1 MEQYKKFIHAIWL
14 DFSHHWYYFLL
25 VITGTNILLEAIVI
39 PLFRFSLSAVLQL
52 GNITYLSY
60 TNALP
65 LFIQHPFVALGL
77 VVVVAVAIL
86 LFITF
91 IQFVFVLRGI
101 IQIKQHCFN
110 LKTLVKEVYQVVTH
124 TNWKT
129 FSLFFCYLGFLLP
142 FFNVF
147 FLNSPLL
154 SKLVFPKFIY
164 DEIVNNPF
172 YMTGFAL
179 IIAGLFYIGIRS
191 VFTLPELIIRP
202 KGFRAA
208 LALSWG
214 RTNKRFFHYAIR
226 YTWIAVTIF
235 TISNAIYFG
244 VYFLQMGFDLL
255 PSPIPVTAVIINLTI
270 VKIVHLLVNV
280 FAVVAYSSVFLNEL
294 IVADEE
300 EHVEPT
306 RFTYRYKHW
315 FLIAGVLLLTIYN
328 GISSADTI
336 DKGTETISHRG
347 VTSGNGVQNTI
358 PAMKKTIKYYQ
369 PDYIEMDVQETKD
382 HKYVVVHDKNLKKLA
397 GVDKKPQELT
407 LKQLKKMTVRENG
420 YEAKIASFDDYL
432 KVANRHHQKLLVEL
446 KTSSSDSKE
455 MVPRF
460 IKQYEKNFEKN
471 GHILQTL
478 SHKAADELKQEDPE
492 AFVSYIL
499 PFNFSFPTTDF
510 DAYTMEQTT
519 LNSSFIGKAL
529 MMNKKVYVWT
539 VNDKKDMRQSLYLN
553 VDGIITDEMG
563 TLNQEIAA
571 FEKEPTF
578 AEFLLTYTTIY
589 LENE

>member
-39 PLFRFSLSAVLQL
+39 PLFRFSLSAVLEL

-77 VVVVAVAIL
+77 VVVVAIL

-407 LKQLKKMTVRENG
+407 LKQLKKITVRENG

>member
-39 PLFRFSLSAVLQL
+39 PLFRFSLSAVLEL

-77 VVVVAVAIL
+77 VVVVAIL

-110 LKTLVKEVYQVVTH
+110 LKILVKEVYQVVTH

>member
-39 PLFRFSLSAVLQL
+39 PLFRFSLSAVLEL

-77 VVVVAVAIL
+77 VVVVAIL

>member
-1 MEQYKKFIHAIWL
+1 MKNYKKFIHDIWL
-14 DFSHHWYYFLL
+14 DFSHHWFYFLL
-25 VITGTNILLEAIVI
+25 IITGTNILLEAIVI
-39 PLFRFSLSAVLQL
+39 PLFRFSISTILQL

-65 LFIQHPFVALGL
+65 IFIQHPFVALGL
-77 VVVVAVAIL
+77 VVLIIVL

-91 IQFVFVLRGI
+91 VQFVFVLRGI
-101 IQIKQHCFN
+101 IQIKLHCFDF
-110 LKTLVKEVYQVVTH
+110 KTLVAEVHQVVTH

-129 FSLFFCYLGFLLP
+129 FILFFCYLGFLLP

-154 SKLVFPKFIY
+154 GKIVFPKFIY
-164 DEIVNNPF
+164 DEMVNNPF
-172 YMTGFAL
+172 YLLAYLL
-179 IIAGLFYIGIRS
+179 IVAVLYYISIRS

-208 LALSWG
+208 LALSWR
-214 RTNKRFFHYAIR
+214 RTHKRFFHYALR
-226 YTWIAVTIF
+226 YVWIAITIF
-235 TISNAIYFG
+235 VASNIIYFTI
-244 VYFLQMGFDLL
+244 YYLQMGFDLL
-255 PSPIPVTAVIINLTI
+255 PSPAPVTAVIVNLTI
-270 VKIVHLLVNV
+270 VKIVNLLVNV

-294 IVADEE
+294 IEGEE
-300 EHVEPT
+300 QEHVEPT

-328 GISSADTI
+328 GIASTDTLE
-336 DKGTETISHRG
+336 KNTETISHRG

-358 PAMKKTIKYYQ
+358 PAMKKTMKYK

-382 HKYVVVHDKNLKKLA
+382 HKYVVMHDKNLKKLA
-397 GVDKKPQELT
+397 GVNKKPQDLT
-407 LKQLKKMTVRENG
+407 LKELKKITVYENG

-432 KVANRHHQKLLVEL
+432 KVANKHNQKLLVEL
-446 KTSSSDSKE
+446 KTSSFDSKH
-455 MVPRF
+455 MVSRF
-460 IKQYEKNFEKN
+460 IKQYENNFEKN

-478 SHKAADELKQEDPE
+478 SHKAADELKKEDPK

-499 PFNFSFPTTDF
+499 PFNFSFPTTNF

-529 MMNKKVYVWT
+529 LANKKVYVWT
-539 VNDKKDMRQSLYLN
+539 VNEKNDMRQSIYLN

-563 TLNQEIAA
+563 TLNREIDQ

-578 AEFLLTYTTIY
+578 ADYILTYTTIY
-589 LENE
+589 LEN

>member
-39 PLFRFSLSAVLQL
+39 PLFRFSLSAVLEL

-77 VVVVAVAIL
+77 VVVVAIL

-235 TISNAIYFG
+235 TISNANYFG

>member
-39 PLFRFSLSAVLQL
+39 PLFRFSLSAVLEL

-77 VVVVAVAIL
+77 VVVVAIL

-110 LKTLVKEVYQVVTH
+110 LKILVKEVYQVVTH

-294 IVADEE
+294 IVADED

-347 VTSGNGVQNTI
+347 VTNGNGVQNTI

-407 LKQLKKMTVRENG
+407 LKQLTKLTVRENG

>member
-25 VITGTNILLEAIVI
+25 IITGTNILLEAIVI

-77 VVVVAVAIL
+77 VVVVAIL

-91 IQFVFVLRGI
+91 VQFVFVLRGI

-164 DEIVNNPF
+164 DEIVNNSF
-172 YMTGFAL
+172 YMTGFVL
-179 IIAGLFYIGIRS
+179 IIIGLFYISIRS
-191 VFTLPELIIRP
+191 VFTLPELLIRP

-214 RTNKRFFHYAIR
+214 RTHKRFYHYAIR
-226 YTWIAVTIF
+226 YLWIAVTIF
-235 TISNAIYFG
+235 AVSNLIYFTL
-244 VYFLQMGFDLL
+244 YFLQRGFDLL
-255 PSPIPVTAVIINLTI
+255 PSPFPVTAVIINLTI

-294 IVADEE
+294 IEADEE

-347 VTSGNGVQNTI
+347 VTNGNGVQNTI

-382 HKYVVVHDKNLKKLA
+382 HQYVVMHDKNLKKLA

-407 LKQLKKMTVRENG
+407 LKQLTKLTVRENG

-432 KVANRHHQKLLVEL
+432 KVANKHHQKLLVEL
-446 KTSSSDSKE
+446 KTASSDSKE
-455 MVPRF
+455 MVPQF

-478 SHKAADELKQEDPE
+478 SHKAADELKQADPE

>member
-39 PLFRFSLSAVLQL
+39 PLFRFSLSAVLEL

-77 VVVVAVAIL
+77 VVVVAIL

-164 DEIVNNPF
+164 DEIVNNSF

-407 LKQLKKMTVRENG
+407 LKQLKKITVRENG

>member
-39 PLFRFSLSAVLQL
+39 PLFRFSLSAVLEL

-77 VVVVAVAIL
+77 VVVVAIL

-347 VTSGNGVQNTI
+347 VTSGNGIQNTI

>member
-77 VVVVAVAIL
+77 VVVVAIL

-347 VTSGNGVQNTI
+347 VTSGNGIQNTI

-382 HKYVVVHDKNLKKLA
+382 HKYVVMHDKNLKKLA

>member
-39 PLFRFSLSAVLQL
+39 PLFRFSVSAVLQL

-77 VVVVAVAIL
+77 VILVVLL

-347 VTSGNGVQNTI
+347 VTSGNGIQNTI

-382 HKYVVVHDKNLKKLA
+382 HKYVVMHDKNLKKLA

-446 KTSSSDSKE
+446 KMSSSDSKE

>member
-39 PLFRFSLSAVLQL
+39 PLFRFSLSAVLEL

-77 VVVVAVAIL
+77 VVVVAIL

-154 SKLVFPKFIY
+154 SKIVFPKFIY

-382 HKYVVVHDKNLKKLA
+382 HKYVVMHDKNLKKLA

>member
-39 PLFRFSLSAVLQL
+39 PLFRFSVSAVLQL

-77 VVVVAVAIL
+77 VILVVLL

-578 AEFLLTYTTIY
+578 AEFLLTYTIIY

>member
-39 PLFRFSLSAVLQL
+39 PLFRFSVSAVLQL

-77 VVVVAVAIL
+77 VVVVAIL

>member
-39 PLFRFSLSAVLQL
+39 PLFRFSLSTVLEL

-77 VVVVAVAIL
+77 VVVVAIL

-347 VTSGNGVQNTI
+347 VTNGNGVQNTI

>member
-1 MEQYKKFIHAIWL
+1 MDYYKKFIHAIWL

-39 PLFRFSLSAVLQL
+39 PLFRFSLSAVLEL

-77 VVVVAVAIL
+77 VVVVAIL

-328 GISSADTI
+328 GLSSADTI

-382 HKYVVVHDKNLKKLA
+382 HQYVVMHDKNLKKLA
-397 GVDKKPQELT
+397 GIDKKPQDLT
-407 LKQLKKMTVRENG
+407 LKQLTKLTVRENG
-420 YEAKIASFDDYL
+420 YEAKIASFDEYL
-432 KVANRHHQKLLVEL
+432 KVANKHHQKLLVEL
-446 KTSSSDSKE
+446 KTSSSDSKQ
-455 MVPRF
+455 MVSRF

>member
-77 VVVVAVAIL
+77 VVVVAIL

-382 HKYVVVHDKNLKKLA
+382 HKYVVMHDKNLKKLA

>member
-39 PLFRFSLSAVLQL
+39 PLFRFSLSAVLEL

-77 VVVVAVAIL
+77 VVVVAIL

-382 HKYVVVHDKNLKKLA
+382 HKYVVMHDKNLKKLA

>member
-39 PLFRFSLSAVLQL
+39 PLFRFSLSAVLEL

-77 VVVVAVAIL
+77 VVVVAIL

-300 EHVEPT
+300 EHVEPI

-347 VTSGNGVQNTI
+347 VTNGNGVQNTI

-382 HKYVVVHDKNLKKLA
+382 HKYVVMHDKNLKKLA

>member
-39 PLFRFSLSAVLQL
+39 PLFRFSVSAVLQL

-77 VVVVAVAIL
+77 VILVVLL

-347 VTSGNGVQNTI
+347 VTSGNGIQNTI

-382 HKYVVVHDKNLKKLA
+382 HKYVVMHDKNLKKLA

>member
-39 PLFRFSLSAVLQL
+39 PLFRFSLSAVLEL

-77 VVVVAVAIL
+77 VVVVAIL

-328 GISSADTI
+328 GLSSADTI

-347 VTSGNGVQNTI
+347 VTNGNGVQNTI

-382 HKYVVVHDKNLKKLA
+382 HKYVVMHDKNLKKLA

>member
-39 PLFRFSLSAVLQL
+39 PLFRFSLSTVLEL

-77 VVVVAVAIL
+77 VVVVAIL

>member
-39 PLFRFSLSAVLQL
+39 PLFRFSLSAVLEL

-77 VVVVAVAIL
+77 VVVVAIL

-347 VTSGNGVQNTI
+347 VTNGNGVQNTI

-382 HKYVVVHDKNLKKLA
+382 HKYVVMHDKNLKKLA

>member
-1 MEQYKKFIHAIWL
+1 MEYYKKFIHAIWL

-39 PLFRFSLSAVLQL
+39 PLFRFGVSAMLQL

-60 TNALP
+60 TNVLP
-65 LFIQHPFVALGL
+65 MFIQHPFVALGL
-77 VVVVAVAIL
+77 LILVLLL

-91 IQFVFVLRGI
+91 IEFVFVLHGI
-101 IQIKQHCFN
+101 IQIKQHRFN
-110 LKTLVKEVYQVVTH
+110 LKTLVAEVRQVVTH

-129 FSLFFCYLGFLLP
+129 FILFFCYLGFLLP

-154 SKLVFPKFIY
+154 SKIVFPKFIY

-172 YMTGFAL
+172 YMAGFVL
-179 IIAGLFYIGIRS
+179 IIIGLFYISIRS

-214 RTNKRFFHYAIR
+214 RTHKRFYHYAIR
-226 YTWIAVTIF
+226 YLWIAVTIF
-235 TISNAIYFG
+235 AVSNLIYFT

-255 PSPIPVTAVIINLTI
+255 PSPFPVTAVVINLTI

-280 FAVVAYSSVFLNEL
+280 FAVVAYSSVFLNDLVET
-294 IVADEE
+294 DEA

-328 GISSADTI
+328 GVASTDTL
-336 DKGTETISHRG
+336 DNDTETISHRG
-347 VTSGNGVQNTI
+347 VTNGNGVQNTI
-358 PAMKKTIKYYQ
+358 PAMKKTMKYK

-382 HKYVVVHDKNLKKLA
+382 HQYVVMHDKNLKKLA
-397 GVDKKPQELT
+397 GVNKKPQDLT
-407 LKQLKKMTVRENG
+407 LKELKKITVYENG

-432 KVANRHHQKLLVEL
+432 KVANKHHQKLLVEL
-446 KTSSSDSKE
+446 KTSSSDSKH
-455 MVPRF
+455 MVSRF
-460 IKQYEKNFEKN
+460 IKQYEANFEKN
-471 GHILQTL
+471 GHTLQTL
-478 SHKAADELKQEDPE
+478 SHKAAYELKQEDPE

-529 MMNKKVYVWT
+529 MVNKKVYVWT

-563 TLNQEIAA
+563 VLNKEIAA

-578 AEFLLTYTTIY
+578 ADYLLTYTTIY
-589 LENE
+589 LEN

>member
-39 PLFRFSLSAVLQL
+39 PLFRFSLSAVLEL

-77 VVVVAVAIL
+77 VVVVAIL

-328 GISSADTI
+328 GLSSADTI

-347 VTSGNGVQNTI
+347 VTNGNGVQNTI

>member
-39 PLFRFSLSAVLQL
+39 PLFRFSVSAVLQL

-77 VVVVAVAIL
+77 VILVVLL